1 MLPDFR
7 VRQRDYL
14 LEISR
19 AITEQLEL
27 PTVLKRILQAAVE
40 LTAGQAGLIAL
51 REGGRWRLRAYVGI
65 PEQFVSAFDP
75 LLADIP
81 DHDDPERFEIP
92 EVSRRLQRIGA
103 VASLG
108 LLTGVGLP
116 MIARREVVGLI
127 FILRGYG
134 NQFSA
139 NDRALLSS
147 FAVQAAIAVHNAV
160 LYQQVSAEKRRLD
173 AVLDAYA
180 DGVLIIDPAGKIT
193 RFNRALS
200 TLTALPA
207 PEALGLH
214 HDDIIRW
221 AHRPAGADLN
231 AAMADGWPLPG
242 TTAPLYVEGDLLR
255 RNGGIVPVGISYA
268 AVFDREGRLVNV
280 IADVH
285 DMTRI
290 REAEELKSTFVSV
303 VSHELKTPVALIK
316 GYAETLS
323 REDAT
328 WDRETVRDSLAVII
342 DEADRLTELIESLLD
357 ASRLQSG
364 DLKLNLSEVALDV
377 LARQLIEKFKTQTT
391 RHTLVADFPAGF
403 PEVLGDEERL
413 RQVLSNLLSNAIKY
427 APNGGEIRVRGISK
441 PDAVE
446 LRVSDEGAG
455 IAAHDLPHVFDRFY
469 RAEGDLTRRVKGTGL
484 GLFLTRAIVKAH
496 GGEIR
501 ADSEPDKGATFTVT
515 LPRYNGDLAS

>member
-1 MLPDFR
+1 
-7 VRQRDYL
+7 
-14 LEISR
+14 
-19 AITEQLEL
+19 
-27 PTVLKRILQAAVE
+27 
-40 LTAGQAGLIAL
+40 
-51 REGGRWRLRAYVGI
+51 
-65 PEQFVSAFDP
+65 
-75 LLADIP
+75 
-81 DHDDPERFEIP
+81 
-92 EVSRRLQRIGA
+92 
-103 VASLG
+103 
-108 LLTGVGLP
+108 
-116 MIARREVVGLI
+116 
-127 FILRGYG
+127 
-134 NQFSA
+134 
-139 NDRALLSS
+139 
-147 FAVQAAIAVHNAV
+147 
-160 LYQQVSAEKRRLD
+160 
-173 AVLDAYA
+173 
-180 DGVLIIDPAGKIT
+180 
-193 RFNRALS
+193 
-200 TLTALPA
+200 
-207 PEALGLH
+207 
-214 HDDIIRW
+214 
-221 AHRPAGADLN
+221 
-231 AAMADGWPLPG
+231 
-242 TTAPLYVEGDLLR
+242 
-255 RNGGIVPVGISYA
+255 
-268 AVFDREGRLVNV
+268 
-280 IADVH
+280 
-285 DMTRI
+285 
-290 REAEELKSTFVSV
+290 V

-501 ADSEPDKGATFTVT
+501 ADSEPNKGATFTVT